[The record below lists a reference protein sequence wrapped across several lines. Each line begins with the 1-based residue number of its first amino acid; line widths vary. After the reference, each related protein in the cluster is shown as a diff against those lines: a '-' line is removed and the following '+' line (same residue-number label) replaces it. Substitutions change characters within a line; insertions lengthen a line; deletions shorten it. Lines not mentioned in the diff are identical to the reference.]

1 MEIKTISR
9 TRLQHMEHFQFIDHV
24 IEICKDANIKKMET
38 VLASLQK
45 AFENEDKA
53 LTLPRRQEGTR
64 ELIELDKARDQA
76 YRALQLVVELNRNAI
91 QPEIK
96 KSAEILT
103 DILARYPH
111 VTQSNYDKASGMIKN
126 LLTDLQSP
134 AA

>member
-53 LTLPRRQEGTR
+53 LTLPRRQEGTTK
-64 ELIELDKARDQA
+64 LIAHCSWW
-76 YRALQLVVELNRNAI
+76 LN
-91 QPEIK
+91 
-96 KSAEILT
+96 
-103 DILARYPH
+103 
-111 VTQSNYDKASGMIKN
+111 
-126 LLTDLQSP
+126 
-134 AA
+134 